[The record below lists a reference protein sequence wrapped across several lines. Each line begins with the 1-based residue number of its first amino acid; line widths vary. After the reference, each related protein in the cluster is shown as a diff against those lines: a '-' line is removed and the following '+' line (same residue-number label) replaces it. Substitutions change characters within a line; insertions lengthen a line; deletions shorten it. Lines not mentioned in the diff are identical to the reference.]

1 MKRFILVVISCV
13 FVVTLTCLYSFAQTD
28 NGMKDEQKGEMKQQ
42 GMKMDEG
49 EQKGEMKQQG
59 MKMDEGMMKQMMEK
73 CQPMMKQMMGDGMMK
88 KEMMQMMME
97 MMNMQEKMMKGPKAA
112 EKKQMM
118 KDMAQMKEKMQKM
131 MSMPMDMTGMDD
143 SQSKLKC
150 AEQWLK
156 KAIDLHELHM
166 KDPST
171 TTDVSQMELMDQIKK
186 AYGCITGTGPD
197 MSGTQS
203 KEVVG
208 KEPKKE
214 EPSKADPHKH

>member
-1 MKRFILVVISCV
+1 MQLMILRRFEMKRFISVIISCV
-13 FVVTLTCLYSFAQTD
+13 FFVALTSGYSFAQMD

-42 GMKMDEG
+42 GMKMDE
-49 EQKGEMKQQG
+49 E
-59 MKMDEGMMKQMMEK
+59 MMKQMMEK
-73 CQPMMKQMMGDGMMK
+73 CQPMMKQMMADK
-88 KEMMQMMME
+88 KEMMQMMMG

-118 KDMAQMKEKMQKM
+118 KDMAQMKEKMQMM

-156 KAIDLHELHM
+156 KAIDLHESHM
-166 KDPST
+166 KDPTT
-171 TTDVSQMELMDQIKK
+171 TTDASQMELMDQIKK
-186 AYGCITGTGPD
+186 AYGCITGAGPE

-203 KEVVG
+203 KEVEG
-208 KEPKKE
+208 KEPEKA
-214 EPSKADPHKH
+214 EPSETDPHKH

>member
-1 MKRFILVVISCV
+1 
-13 FVVTLTCLYSFAQTD
+13 
-28 NGMKDEQKGEMKQQ
+28 
-42 GMKMDEG
+42 
-49 EQKGEMKQQG
+49 
-59 MKMDEGMMKQMMEK
+59 MMN
-73 CQPMMKQMMGDGMMK
+73 
-88 KEMMQMMME
+88 

-131 MSMPMDMTGMDD
+131 MSMHMDMTGMDD

-166 KDPST
+166 KDST
-171 TTDVSQMELMDQIKK
+171 TTTDASQMELMDQIKE
-186 AYGCITGTGPD
+186 AHGCIAGTGPD
-197 MSGTQS
+197 MSGTPS
-203 KEVVG
+203 KEVGG
-208 KEPKKE
+208 KGSPKA

>member
-1 MKRFILVVISCV
+1 MKRYILVVISCI
-13 FVVTLTCLYSFAQTD
+13 FVVALTSGYSFAQTD

-49 EQKGEMKQQG
+49 
-59 MKMDEGMMKQMMEK
+59 MMKQMMEK
-73 CQPMMKQMMGDGMMK
+73 CQPMMK

-118 KDMAQMKEKMQKM
+118 KAMAQMKEKMQKM

-171 TTDVSQMELMDQIKK
+171 TTDASQMELMDQIKK
-186 AYGCITGTGPD
+186 AYGCITGTGPY

-203 KEVVG
+203 KEVEG
-208 KEPKKE
+208 KEQKKA
-214 EPSKADPHKH
+214 EPFKTDPHKH

>member
-1 MKRFILVVISCV
+1 MKRFILVAISCV

-28 NGMKDEQKGEMKQQ
+28 NGMKD
-42 GMKMDEG
+42 

-118 KDMAQMKEKMQKM
+118 KAMAQMK
-131 MSMPMDMTGMDD
+131 
-143 SQSKLKC
+143 
-150 AEQWLK
+150 
-156 KAIDLHELHM
+156 
-166 KDPST
+166 
-171 TTDVSQMELMDQIKK
+171 
-186 AYGCITGTGPD
+186 
-197 MSGTQS
+197 
-203 KEVVG
+203 
-208 KEPKKE
+208 
-214 EPSKADPHKH
+214 